1 MSAAYPVRLAG
12 EELWLLP
19 EKALY
24 WPAQQ
29 ALLIADVH
37 FGKAAAYRSLGQPV
51 PQGTTTA
58 NIEVLDR
65 LLARLPCR
73 QLIFLGDFLHGPG
86 SHAPGH
92 AECLGRMARTAC
104 GSADDTDSRQPLT
117 NAGDAAAL
125 NIRVVPEPLLLGPFA
140 LRNTNPTRIPNGTGR
155 ACASA
160 YRLNG
165 KGRQR
170 LRLACF
176 RLGERLSL
184 LPAFGAFTGGF
195 AVEKDGSAGFSSSAT
210 TKYGQSAEVQGTPQP
225 TGHSQRS
232 SGSGH
237 WRGWRLVRQRRL
249 ARFGRLFVGSIG
261 IRLTGNAASHMESRV
276 CQQ

>member
-37 FGKAAAYRSLGQPV
+37 FGKAAAYRRLGQPV

-86 SHAPGH
+86 SHAAGTLNALAEWRARH
-92 AECLGRMARTAC
+92 ADLPMTLIRGNHDKR
-104 GSADDTDSRQPLT
+104 
-117 NAGDAAAL
+117 AGDPPAAL

-140 LRNTNPTRIPNGTGR
+140 LQHEPDTHPERHVLAGHVHPV
-155 ACASA
+155 

-184 LPAFGAFTGGF
+184 LPAFGAFTGGYQ
-195 AVEKDGSAGFSSSAT
+195 VEKDA
-210 TKYGQSAEVQGTPQP
+210 QC
-225 TGHSQRS
+225 RI
-232 SGSGH
+232 
-237 WRGWRLVRQRRL
+237 
-249 ARFGRLFVGSIG
+249 FVIG
-261 IRLTGNAASHMESRV
+261 DNEIWPVS
-276 CQQ
+276 